1 MQWQFRNISQ
11 KLFIVTPITVTPI
24 TVTPITVTP
33 ITVTP
38 NPSRLPISKL
48 SDDGSSLSGNYRM
61 TTVDYLL

>member
-11 KLFIVTPITVTPI
+11 KLFIVTPI